1 MNDFT
6 KNLTIKNIERNT
18 KQVLYYMAQA
28 AKAMQAGESPVRW
41 LACAIEYGADLKVD
55 YAKADNLDV
64 SDTMDFKQVYAEA
77 LERARA
83 EMENDD

>member
-41 LACAIEYGADLKVD
+41 LAGAIEYGADLKVD
-55 YAKADNLDV
+55 YAKADSLDIC
-64 SDTMDFKQVYAEA
+64 DTLDFKQVYADA
-77 LERARA
+77 LERART

>member
-28 AKAMQAGESPVRW
+28 AKAMQEGESPVRW

-55 YAKADNLDV
+55 YAKADSLDI
-64 SDTMDFKQVYAEA
+64 SDTMDFKQVYADA